1 MKPQFHLPLTTYPDP
16 SSFTLLQNAIT
27 FARNQSA
34 DLNVTIARVKIP
46 NVHSAFPPV
55 LDIAK
60 MSADAEG
67 TSRDNAEFLAQA
79 VRDYAD
85 TAGISATISY
95 VETLEPQIGETISRR
110 ARIYDCSI
118 MEAVP
123 TARSL
128 VESILFDSGRPVV
141 LYPSETSCGRVDV
154 IAIAWDG
161 SATLARA
168 LTGARPFLDQ
178 SRKIVLIS
186 VVDDKAID
194 EELFDRFAAA
204 LQKGGL
210 SVDVA
215 KRRADGER
223 AATVLQGVAKE
234 YRADLLIAGGYGHSR
249 LRERLLGG
257 VTQSFLAGSEIPMLL
272 AH

>member
-46 NVHSAFPPV
+46 NAQSSFPPV

-79 VRDYAD
+79 VRDYAN
-85 TAGISATISY
+85 TAGIGATISY
-95 VETLEPQIGETISRR
+95 VEALEPQIGETLSRR

-168 LTGARPFLDQ
+168 LTGARPFLEQ
-178 SRKIVLIS
+178 SPQIVLIS
-186 VVDDKAID
+186 VVDDKVID
-194 EELFDRFAAA
+194 EDLHDRFAAA
-204 LQKGGL
+204 LRKSGL
-210 SVDVA
+210 SVEVA
-215 KRRADGER
+215 KRRADGEL
-223 AATVLQGVAKE
+223 AATILQGVAKE

-257 VTQSFLAGSEIPMLL
+257 VTQSLLAGPEIPMLL

>member
-79 VRDYAD
+79 TRDYAE
-85 TAGISATISY
+85 TAGISATISHL
-95 VETLEPQIGETISRR
+95 ETLEPQIGEAFSRR

-128 VESILFDSGRPVV
+128 VESILFDSGRPLV

-178 SRKIVLIS
+178 SPKIVLIS

-194 EELFDRFAAA
+194 EELHDRFAAA
-204 LQKGGL
+204 LRKGGL
-210 SVDVA
+210 SVEVA
-215 KRRADGER
+215 KRRADGEP
-223 AATVLQGVAKE
+223 AATVLQGLAKE

-257 VTQSFLAGSEIPMLL
+257 VTQSFLAGPEIPMLL